1 MAGSGVGVSDPNP
14 FGGLDRRALAG
25 WDELE
30 GVALIT
36 DARGGGARPSLVWLV
51 RYDPRVLNVPIRAG
65 ENGGRTIPH
74 RSIVRSLIKL
84 GEWKGRAVAFPIPAS
99 SDSNVRSAVVVQAGL
114 GGPIVSARRL

>member
-1 MAGSGVGVSDPNP
+1 MAGSGVGGQRSEPL
-14 FGGLDRRALAG
+14 GGLDRRALAG

-51 RYDPRVLNVPIRAG
+51 RYDPRVLNVP
-65 ENGGRTIPH
+65 IPH